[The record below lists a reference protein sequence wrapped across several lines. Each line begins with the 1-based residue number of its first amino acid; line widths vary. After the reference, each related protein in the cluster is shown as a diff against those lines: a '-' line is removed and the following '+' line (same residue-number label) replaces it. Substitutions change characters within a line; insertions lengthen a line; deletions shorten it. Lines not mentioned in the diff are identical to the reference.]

1 METLKKVNA
10 QRTDRINRIGMGGM
24 NLSRTQLKKKKGGG
38 GVCKRRSSSE
48 GRGSLFRKWEG
59 IFFRKWEDLLRKGGR
74 AIERQTWTRHRRAWK
89 GSADAL
95 EQEGRRC
102 APPRAFNV
110 FFFFFFV
117 FFFFCFFF
125 CFFVFVGFFF
135 VFFFVFS
142 GCCVDTV
149 VVAAMESFTVPPTTC
164 PLLLLHLCNV
174 RSQLFS
180 KKYCRWVLSSTFV
193 TLFFIVRQKKQF

>member
-1 METLKKVNA
+1 MKTLKKVNV

-102 APPRAFNV
+102 APPAPSTSLSSFSCS
-110 FFFFFFV
+110 FSSSFSFSSSYSSSSASSSASSSLLASFSCSSS
-117 FFFFCFFF
+117 CFL
-125 CFFVFVGFFF
+125 
-135 VFFFVFS
+135 
-142 GCCVDTV
+142 
-149 VVAAMESFTVPPTTC
+149 VVALILLLSLQWKALRCPPTC

-180 KKYCRWVLSSTFV
+180 KKL
-193 TLFFIVRQKKQF
+193 